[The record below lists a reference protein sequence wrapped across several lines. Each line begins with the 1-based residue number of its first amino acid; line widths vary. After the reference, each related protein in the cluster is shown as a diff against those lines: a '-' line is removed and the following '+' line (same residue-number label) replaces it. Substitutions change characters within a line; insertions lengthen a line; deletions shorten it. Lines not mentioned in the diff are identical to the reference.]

1 MESKPYPMPVI
12 YYIRHGQTD
21 WNAQGRLQGGQ
32 DVPINALGEQQALR
46 AGHILA
52 DLLARDGRDAQA
64 LSFVSSP
71 LGRARTTMELVRG
84 KLRLP
89 SEGYAVD
96 DRLREISFGDMEGSM
111 RESDPA
117 LFAARLANNW
127 NDPPPNGESYAA
139 VAARV
144 ADWYGQVNTDTVAVA
159 HGGTAWALMIALGLV
174 KPASVVTV
182 DQGVVYVFGPDGLAR
197 YS

>member
-1 MESKPYPMPVI
+1 MRPVI
-12 YYIRHGQTD
+12 YYVRHGQTD
-21 WNAQGRLQGGQ
+21 WNAQGRLQGGK

-52 DLLARDGRDAQA
+52 DLLARDGQDVQT

-71 LGRARTTMELVRG
+71 LGRARTTMELLRG
-84 KLRLP
+84 TLRLP
-89 SEGYAVD
+89 SEGYAID

-117 LFAARLANNW
+117 LFAARLANSW

-139 VAARV
+139 VTARV
-144 ADWYGQVNTDTVAVA
+144 TDWYDQVNTHTVAVA
-159 HGGTAWALMIALGLV
+159 HGGTAWALMVALGIER
-174 KPASVVTV
+174 PGSAVTV
-182 DQGVVYVFGPDGLAR
+182 EQGAVYVFGPDGLAK